1 MLSSPHAPSKSEAP
15 AWETWAVRVLLALFV
30 VVQLNNIHNQAFHG
44 QDYDY
49 HASFTHELAERK
61 DGTWFKMDSTS
72 RPLLYWLGGWCE
84 RYTYTAYGF
93 QLASMIGM
101 LLGVPA
107 VLIVHRV
114 LCRLVARAELRLALL
129 VVMTLLPV
137 NVIAGVVFS
146 GDLFALLPFVAVAWA
161 LGRSLEAPGER
172 AALTWAALAG
182 GVLAAANFGKAT
194 FLVQPLA
201 VVVAVGLAWR
211 WGRIAARRTLL
222 TLGLAALVPLV
233 VGAAIHAKNQREL
246 RTTEPRH
253 EFDFAG
259 TGQMTWPS
267 LLGLKPSD
275 ARIFEAPGYFDTA
288 TVDGNTTQ
296 PLLIPNSYSYPALL
310 HLGSF
315 TDVLDYANQ
324 GGYDPGV
331 LRPEPQKSFSK
342 LAVRGGVVWSM
353 LAVVSVAA
361 LGGRLLWSVVRPVV
375 APPSALAVW
384 AVMAAVWF
392 LPLVLTLPYVFNA
405 YWWGYWLPRL
415 VVPALWSAA
424 LIACWSV
431 DRLLAGR
438 SAWWARAV
446 LGLAMVQ
453 AYWQVRSLWY

>member
-1 MLSSPHAPSKSEAP
+1 MPSQNHAHPESAAP
-15 AWETWAVRVLLALFV
+15 AWEIWAVRVLLALYV
-30 VVQLNNIHNQAFHG
+30 VVQVNNIHNQAFHG
-44 QDYDY
+44 QDFDY
-49 HASFTHELAERK
+49 HVSFTHELAERK

-93 QLASMIGM
+93 QMAAMIGM
-101 LLGVPA
+101 LLVVPA
-107 VLIVHRV
+107 VLVVHRV
-114 LCRLVARAELRLALL
+114 LRGLVARPELRLAVLA
-129 VVMTLLPV
+129 VMTLLPV

-146 GDLFALLPFVAVAWA
+146 GDLFALLPFVTVAWA
-161 LGRSLEAPGER
+161 LGRSLEAAGER
-172 AALTWAALAG
+172 AGLGWAALAG

-194 FLVQPLA
+194 FLVQPFA

-222 TLGLAALVPLV
+222 TLGLAALVPLA

-246 RTTEPRH
+246 RNTEPRH

-259 TGQMTWPS
+259 TGQMTWRS
-267 LLGLKPSD
+267 LLGLKASD
-275 ARIFEAPGYFDTA
+275 ARIFDAPGYFDTA

-310 HLGSF
+310 HLGAF

-331 LRPEPQKSFSK
+331 LRPEPQKQFSK
-342 LAVRGGVVWSM
+342 LAVRSGVLWSL
-353 LAVVSVAA
+353 LAVAGVAA
-361 LGGRLLWSVVRPVV
+361 MGGRLLWSLGRPRV
-375 APPSALAVW
+375 APPSAVAVW
-384 AVMAAVWF
+384 AVMGAVWF
-392 LPLVLTLPYVFNA
+392 LPLVLTLPFLFNA

-424 LIACWSV
+424 LIAGWSV
-431 DRLLAGR
+431 DRILTGR
-438 SAWWARAV
+438 SVWWARAV
-446 LGLAMVQ
+446 LGLAAVQ

>member
-1 MLSSPHAPSKSEAP
+1 MSTPPQASSETKAP
-15 AWETWAVRVLLALFV
+15 AWEIWSVRVLLAV
-30 VVQLNNIHNQAFHG
+30 YVAVQVNNIHNQAYHG
-44 QDYDY
+44 QDFDF

-61 DGTWFKMDSTS
+61 DGTWFKMDSTN

-93 QLASMIGM
+93 QLASMLGM
-101 LLGVPA
+101 LLVIPA
-107 VLIVHRV
+107 VLMVHRV
-114 LCRLVARAELRLALL
+114 LLRLIVRPELRLAVLS
-129 VVMTLLPV
+129 VMTLLPV
-137 NVIAGVVFS
+137 NVIANVVFS
-146 GDLFALLPFVAVAWA
+146 GDLFALLPFVTVAWA

-172 AALTWAALAG
+172 EGWGWAALAG

-194 FLVQPLA
+194 FLVQPFA

-211 WGRIAARRTLL
+211 WGRLAARRTLI
-222 TLGLAALVPLV
+222 TLGLAALVPLA
-233 VGAAIHAKNQREL
+233 VGAGIHAKNQREL
-246 RTTEPRH
+246 RNSEPRH
-253 EFDFAG
+253 EFDFQG

-267 LLGLKPSD
+267 LLGLKASD
-275 ARIFEAPGYFDTA
+275 ARIFDAPGYFDKA
-288 TVDGNTTQ
+288 TVDGNETQ

-331 LRPEPQKSFSK
+331 LRPEPQKGFSK
-342 LAVRGGVVWSM
+342 LAVRAGVLWSV
-353 LAVVSVAA
+353 LAIVSVVAM
-361 LGGRLLWSVVRPVV
+361 GGRLVWSLVRPAV
-375 APPSALAVW
+375 APPSVLAVW
-384 AVMAAVWF
+384 AVMATVWF
-392 LPLVLTLPYVFNA
+392 LPLVLTLPFLFNA

-424 LIACWSV
+424 LIAGWSV

-438 SAWWARAV
+438 SAWWARAL
-446 LGLAMVQ
+446 LGLAVVQ